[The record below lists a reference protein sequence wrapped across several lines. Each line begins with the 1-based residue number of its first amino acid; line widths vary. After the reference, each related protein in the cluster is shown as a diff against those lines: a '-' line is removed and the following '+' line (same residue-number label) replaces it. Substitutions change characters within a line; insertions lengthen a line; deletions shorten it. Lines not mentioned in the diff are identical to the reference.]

1 MSKQPNNN
9 AFEYLPHCW
18 GCCYYYYY
26 YYYWFCSSSSSS
38 NSSTSLCFEV
48 TNFRFGVTMHNF
60 KYLYARI
67 LKWTAFS
74 MEWICDGG
82 TVDVSCILTTVSKAQ
97 ISETWAV
104 QPPYLLPTSSLSA
117 TLLQAVST
125 HCLLWYSLFRWSH
138 STGRLCTSAIR
149 ASIADDMTRNAVAA
163 ADCSERTRWVAASC
177 LSSRPAYV
185 APNWTERK
193 RSESGLSVGGV

>member
-1 MSKQPNNN
+1 MPN
-9 AFEYLPHCW
+9 YQ
-18 GCCYYYYY
+18 
-26 YYYWFCSSSSSS
+26 
-38 NSSTSLCFEV
+38 
-48 TNFRFGVTMHNF
+48 FGVTVHNF
-60 KYLYARI
+60 QYLYTLV
-67 LKWTAFS
+67 LKWTAFI
-74 MEWICDGG
+74 MEWIGYGG
-82 TVDVSCILTTVSKAQ
+82 TVDVSYILTTVSIEQ

-104 QPPYLLPTSSLSA
+104 QPPYLLPTPSFWA

-138 STGRLCTSAIR
+138 NTGLLYTSAIR
-149 ASIADDMTRNAVAA
+149 ASIAADMTLNAVATA
-163 ADCSERTRWVAASC
+163 GCSERTRCVAASC